1 MKKNLTI
8 DKVISLAEE
17 EKNNNNFD
25 SAIDLYN
32 QILKEYPKNFI
43 SLYNLGALYLTTK
56 RHKLAKPFF
65 EKVIEIDP
73 NNTEALIN
81 LGTILE
87 KEEENLS
94 GKKNYEKIISL
105 YEKVIQINPSHLTAN
120 IVLAKILSKF
130 CDRKKAI
137 KIYQKSINLI
147 KKEDKVLLSQI
158 YNAIGSLYA
167 QIGSSHQAIE
177 NFSKSS
183 ELNSKNEL
191 PILNII
197 NTLGYYSPDYKSTNK
212 IVVANN
218 NINKIQGN
226 FILENG
232 IKNSEIAN
240 IFNESNKL
248 VKNIAK
254 NILVYN
260 ETQIFRRIEKE
271 LNCLRH
277 FKIFNKF
284 NVIPKFCFSCFKI
297 VIEPK
302 DIIGLFKLFFI
313 FDKFKFIKNNWRKC
327 MIEMRPKVSGTYKG
341 FIYCSSEKEANE
353 ILQAINP
360 ILKKYTKYKINIKRG
375 CTEYAQSFP
384 NYKKINNN
392 DGNFMKYN
400 PEWQILEEAI
410 DVENVQNKEYFSAN
424 SLSGLSIV
432 DVLIMNNWLNY
443 AKIINDLSYKEI
455 SDKFSKSEFIFKNLS
470 NQLEVRKKEFFSQNY
485 D

>member
-8 DKVISLAEE
+8 DKIISLAEE

-87 KEEENLS
+87 TEEENLS

-105 YEKVIQINPSHLTAN
+105 YEKVIQINPNHLTAN

-137 KIYQKSINLI
+137 KIYQKLINLI

-167 QIGSSHQAIE
+167 QIGSSNQAIE

-212 IVVANN
+212 IVVAND

-302 DIIGLFKLFFI
+302 DLLF
-313 FDKFKFIKNNWRKC
+313 
-327 MIEMRPKVSGTYKG
+327 
-341 FIYCSSEKEANE
+341 
-353 ILQAINP
+353 
-360 ILKKYTKYKINIKRG
+360 
-375 CTEYAQSFP
+375 
-384 NYKKINNN
+384 
-392 DGNFMKYN
+392 
-400 PEWQILEEAI
+400 
-410 DVENVQNKEYFSAN
+410 
-424 SLSGLSIV
+424 
-432 DVLIMNNWLNY
+432 
-443 AKIINDLSYKEI
+443 
-455 SDKFSKSEFIFKNLS
+455 
-470 NQLEVRKKEFFSQNY
+470 
-485 D
+485 